1 MEGFEDFFG
10 AIVIRRDVRE
20 NQARQIWVGVVADK
34 GTGLQVGE
42 MTYIGSNALF
52 EVRRVRAFG
61 EHIGVVIRFK
71 KTSVALAEILAD
83 LVVGNTNIGHHTDAM
98 PADFDAETNRLGGI
112 VLFWE

>member
-1 MEGFEDFFG
+1 MG
-10 AIVIRRDVRE
+10 E

-42 MTYIGSNALF
+42 MAYIGSNALF

-61 EHIGVVIRFK
+61 EHLGVVVGFE
-71 KTSVALAEILAD
+71 KTSVALAEIFANF
-83 LVVGNTNIGHHTDAM
+83 VVGNTNVGHHADAM
-98 PADFDAETNRLGGI
+98 TADFHAETYRLGGV